1 MDTSKGDQMD
11 SIDIMLGEIFLTCL
25 IIWFVL
31 VVFTIELKNW
41 KERFAVILGIII
53 FLAGLY
59 YYG

>member
-1 MDTSKGDQMD
+1 MN
-11 SIDIMLGEIFLTCL
+11 SIDTILGEIFLTC
-25 IIWFVL
+25 IITWFVL
-31 VVFTIELKNW
+31 VVFALELENW

>member
-1 MDTSKGDQMD
+1 MD
-11 SIDIMLGEIFLTCL
+11 SIDIMLGEI